1 MKLWIM
7 ARPDMR
13 ESKRVFRIKQYGI
26 WLWIMMKR
34 LLRQPVFIGLLVL
47 IPAAGYMV
55 NVLEQEEGHGAV
67 VAVCVEEG
75 EWSKQILS
83 KLRMLSAR
91 NRSDGGALQYEF
103 YDSAIETERAVLKS
117 EADCGFVIPEDIARR
132 VEEEDWHNSILVYET
147 ASSSITGMAKERIA
161 GVIFQLYSEE
171 CYLEYMEETARDETA
186 ETEYVPEEV
195 AEFAWQAYET
205 HLTDGSTFSFSYE
218 GNHVD
223 ATDQEALAD
232 RETAEEQ
239 IYESGKNKDDLDSQY
254 NNDTSVGNDTSV
266 FPIKGVFAVFI
277 FISGMCG
284 MLEYEKDKKE
294 KRFERLVPNWVTY
307 IVNVWIPTVWTALAA
322 FICLWAADALQYR
335 ASYGAGGV
343 SGVGEALLQVW
354 SPGRWMREGLSLV
367 FYQCVIVLYCVV
379 LRLMLR
385 RRETIAAAIPLLT
398 LGSLICAPVFV
409 RLAMYIPLFRVLEKL
424 FPVTYYL
431 ML

>member
-1 MKLWIM
+1 MKPGIM
-7 ARPDMR
+7 ERLNMR
-13 ESKRVFRIKQYGI
+13 ESKRVFRVKQYGI
-26 WLWIMMKR
+26 WLWIMTKR

-55 NVLEQEEGHGAV
+55 NVLEQQEGHGAV

-132 VEEEDWHNSILVYET
+132 VEEDDWHNSILVYET

-218 GNHVD
+218 GND
-223 ATDQEALAD
+223 P
-232 RETAEEQ
+232 
-239 IYESGKNKDDLDSQY
+239 NSQY
-254 NNDTSVGNDTSV
+254 NNDTSVVNDTSV
-266 FPIKGVFAVFI
+266 FPIKGVFAVLI

-294 KRFERLVPNWVTY
+294 KRFERFVPNGVTY

-343 SGVGEALLQVW
+343 SGIGEALLRVW
-354 SPGRWMREGLSLV
+354 SSGRWVREGLSLV

-409 RLAMYIPLFRVLEKL
+409 RLAMYIPLFGVLEKL

>member
-1 MKLWIM
+1 MKPGIM
-7 ARPDMR
+7 ERLNMR
-13 ESKRVFRIKQYGI
+13 ESKRVFRVKQYGI

-47 IPAAGYMV
+47 IPAVGYMV

-117 EADCGFVIPEDIARR
+117 EADCGFVIPEDVARR
-132 VEEEDWHNSILVYET
+132 VEEDDWHNSILVYET
-147 ASSSITGMAKERIA
+147 TSSSITGMAKERIA

-171 CYLEYMEETARDETA
+171 CYLEYMEETARGGSA
-186 ETEYVPEEV
+186 EAEYVPEEV
-195 AEFAWQAYET
+195 IEFAWQAYET

-218 GNHVD
+218 GND
-223 ATDQEALAD
+223 PN
-232 RETAEEQ
+232 
-239 IYESGKNKDDLDSQY
+239 GQY
-254 NNDTSVGNDTSV
+254 NNDISVVNDTSV
-266 FPIKGVFAVFI
+266 FPIKGVFAVLI

-294 KRFERLVPNWVTY
+294 KRFERFVPNGVTY

-343 SGVGEALLQVW
+343 SGIGEALLQAW
-354 SPGRWMREGLSLV
+354 SSGRWMREGLSLV
-367 FYQCVIVLYCVV
+367 FYQCVIVLYCIV

-409 RLAMYIPLFRVLEKL
+409 RLAMYIPMFGVLEKL

>member
-1 MKLWIM
+1 
-7 ARPDMR
+7 MR

-26 WLWIMMKR
+26 WIWMITKR
-34 LLRQPVFIGLLVL
+34 LLRQPMFVVLLVL
-47 IPAAGYMV
+47 MPAAGYMV

-103 YDSAIETERAVLKS
+103 YDSAIETERVVLKS

-171 CYLEYMEETARDETA
+171 CYLEYMEETARDEA
-186 ETEYVPEEV
+186 AQAEYVPEEV
-195 AEFAWQAYET
+195 AQFAWQAYET

-218 GNHVD
+218 GND
-223 ATDQEALAD
+223 P
-232 RETAEEQ
+232 
-239 IYESGKNKDDLDSQY
+239 NSQY